1 MTTLATH
8 GAATLPGFD
17 LNPRDVLAAIRR
29 RMPTPLVAP
38 QLISASLHV
47 ATFAVSL
54 LPSAAIAGMFIL
66 R

>member
-8 GAATLPGFD
+8 GAATLPAFD
-17 LNPRDVLAAIRR
+17 LNPRDVLAAVRR
-29 RMPTPLVAP
+29 RMPSPLVAP
-38 QLISASLHV
+38 QLVSASLHV

-54 LPSAAIAGMFIL
+54 LPSAGLAAMFIL